1 MNLIDTGV
9 HFYDMNM
16 IIITNVSPNMYRKS
30 ENHSADTD
38 TKRTQTLCLTGVI
51 SYVSRHQLS
60 FQKDQKIG
68 TKMIHTST
76 TDSVKTDWS
85 TVVVRNNL
93 YPFCQ
98 NRQKSAKIIN
108 NKMKYIL
115 IYWGHSK
122 LIFSFTLESNVKRM
136 TIDVRHIQS
145 FHTFVSLII
154 YSQLGSSFH
163 RLFWKTFPPTSVR
176 YIRLGHRVDQDFTD
190 K

>member
-1 MNLIDTGV
+1 M
-9 HFYDMNM
+9 
-16 IIITNVSPNMYRKS
+16 ITNVSPNMDRKS
-30 ENHSADTD
+30 ETHSADMV
-38 TKRTQTLCLTGVI
+38 TKQTRISCSTGVI
-51 SYVSRHQLS
+51 SYVSHDQFS
-60 FQKDQKIG
+60 VKKDQKIG
-68 TKMIHTST
+68 TEMIHTST

-85 TVVVRNNL
+85 TVIVRDNL

-145 FHTFVSLII
+145 FHTFLSLII
-154 YSQLGSSFH
+154 YSQLGSSF
-163 RLFWKTFPPTSVR
+163 PTVISEDFSSHFRSIGTSGLVIGS
-176 YIRLGHRVDQDFTD
+176 IRASRTYGTDDDFCGAI
-190 K
+190 KV